1 MYPGLELKRNNI
13 DKGNIFVN
21 CVIKWSCLLV
31 LFTLKLGLLWKS
43 QWVGD
48 ENTTIKDYFAS
59 VLNKL
64 NSEKL

>member
-21 CVIKWSCLLV
+21 CVIKWNCLLV

-43 QWVGD
+43 QWVG
-48 ENTTIKDYFAS
+48 ENTTIKA
-59 VLNKL
+59 
-64 NSEKL
+64 